1 MDSRNFHGWAYWRW
15 LAARM
20 QLSSAAS
27 LEYTEQH
34 LRDNFS
40 NYSAWHART
49 SLLVAAAQAPRVPT
63 LAELLA
69 HDVGM
74 KPPSAH
80 RLDGNPGSTFGG
92 GQEGSHL
99 AASGVYETETESL

>member
-49 SLLVAAAQAPRVPT
+49 SLLVAAAQAPHVAT

-69 HDVGM
+69 SDSNM
-74 KPPSAH
+74 APPTAQAG
-80 RLDGNPGSTFGG
+80 DGNPDSIYDGG
-92 GQEGSHL
+92 LKVCQL
-99 AASGVYETETESL
+99 YASGVPNF